1 MRNIVIVIIWSQPP
15 IYSYTLLNLNLDSNL
30 FFYTSLVQSPD
41 SIKMGIVSNMAHR
54 MRNNRLSKRLSI
66 SSSKD
71 QDEDANDLIKPTET
85 ASLARPSV
93 ESTITIIRHSFHDS
107 DSNKLQLQTNTNM
120 NTRTLFDRT
129 PISPGA
135 LSREYPM
142 FKLDMCQ
149 SRFEAEPHLEQNDRH
164 RVENGEKSDYNSGTV
179 DKKKRSMKA
188 LLKRHCGL
196 NIPRSSLSL
205 KTSSSSPAWL
215 DSGDDEALV
224 EMKSEKLLEVHLQDQ
239 KKSKLRGFRMHWL
252 DFCFR
257 ELLLVQLWSCAYGR
271 GRLLFRWKS
280 IIIILMD
287 FE

>member
-1 MRNIVIVIIWSQPP
+1 
-15 IYSYTLLNLNLDSNL
+15 
-30 FFYTSLVQSPD
+30 
-41 SIKMGIVSNMAHR
+41 MGIVSNMAHR

-71 QDEDANDLIKPTET
+71 EDEDSNDLIKPTET
-85 ASLARPSV
+85 TSLARPSV

-149 SRFEAEPHLEQNDRH
+149 SRFEGEPHLEKNDRH
-164 RVENGEKSDYNSGTV
+164 RVENGEKSDYSAGAV

-224 EMKSEKLLEVHLQDQ
+224 EMKREKLLEVHLQDQ
-239 KKSKLRGFRMHWL
+239 KKRKVRGFRH
-252 DFCFR
+252 
-257 ELLLVQLWSCAYGR
+257 
-271 GRLLFRWKS
+271 
-280 IIIILMD
+280 
-287 FE
+287 

>member
-1 MRNIVIVIIWSQPP
+1 
-15 IYSYTLLNLNLDSNL
+15 
-30 FFYTSLVQSPD
+30 
-41 SIKMGIVSNMAHR
+41 MGIVSNMAHR

-66 SSSKD
+66 TSSKD
-71 QDEDANDLIKPTET
+71 EDSNDLIKPTE
-85 ASLARPSV
+85 AALARPSV

-129 PISPGA
+129 PISPDT
-135 LSREYPM
+135 LSPREYPM

-149 SRFEAEPHLEQNDRH
+149 SRFEAEPHLEQKRH
-164 RVENGEKSDYNSGTV
+164 RLENEEKSDYSAGAV

-224 EMKSEKLLEVHLQDQ
+224 EMKRERLLEVHLQDQ
-239 KKSKLRGFRMHWL
+239 KKWKVRGFRH
-252 DFCFR
+252 
-257 ELLLVQLWSCAYGR
+257 
-271 GRLLFRWKS
+271 
-280 IIIILMD
+280 
-287 FE
+287 